1 MKINIIAVIISLVLN
16 TLPVFAMERFEIIT
30 TEQLE
35 QMLIDRKAGKSDF
48 VLMNALD
55 EIIFKNISIPESI
68 NVPLSRINHTIGRLG
83 DDKNK
88 LVITY

>member
-1 MKINIIAVIISLVLN
+1 MYFITIVLSFFLVLN
-16 TLPVFAMERFEIIT
+16 ALPALAMERFEIIT

-35 QMLIDRKAGKSDF
+35 QLLIQRKEGKTDF

-55 EIIFKNISIPESI
+55 EIIYKNVSIPESI
-68 NVPLSRINHTIGRLG
+68 NVPWSRIDETVDRLG
-83 DDKNK
+83 SDKNK